1 LTQPRHG
8 DNRQS
13 KPVVASNH
21 TMWQIISMVARSLI
35 VVSLLFS
42 GHVFAAARLEPLTV
56 SYSNFTGTYGPLWIA
71 VEERV
76 GTKYGLDLK
85 AIYAGRVRP
94 QQLLATGEVPIV
106 VASATGAM
114 TSHILG
120 VKDQVLVATITSKIG
135 TSIFAKTDIKS
146 VEELKGK
153 TVATGRPGAFL
164 DATVRYVLRS
174 KFGLVP
180 DRDVKLL
187 PTGEPYLG
195 LQALERGVVDA
206 AAMSIPFLFIARK
219 AGFRE
224 LASFDKLGV
233 EYPYTSVVV
242 LRQTVAKNP
251 DLVERFLKCIV
262 EGIYI
267 FKTNKAKTLEVF
279 KRYMKGAD
287 DEILE
292 ETYQSTRGTLDEAP
306 HPSLQVVKSAL
317 DMLSLQYPQAKQ
329 TDASLI
335 VEPSIMKKIED
346 SGFVKVL
353 YKK

>member
-1 LTQPRHG
+1 MFQLSRFLC
-8 DNRQS
+8 
-13 KPVVASNH
+13 K
-21 TMWQIISMVARSLI
+21 SLV
-35 VVSLLFS
+35 VVSLFFA
-42 GHVFAAARLEPLTV
+42 GHGFAAARLEPLTV
-56 SYSNFTGTYGPLWIA
+56 GYSNITATYAPLWIA
-71 VEERV
+71 VEEHV
-76 GTKYGLDLK
+76 GVKYGLDLK

-106 VASATGAM
+106 VASGTGTM
-114 TSHILG
+114 TSHIVG
-120 VKDQVLVATITSKIG
+120 IKDQVLVATITSKIG
-135 TSIFAKTDIKS
+135 TSLFAKPDIKS
-146 VEELKGK
+146 VEDLKGK
-153 TVATGRPGAFL
+153 TIATGRPAAFL

-206 AAMSIPFLFIARK
+206 AAMSIPHLFVARK

-224 LASFDKLGV
+224 LTSFDKLGI

-251 DLVERFLKCIV
+251 DLVENFLKCIV
-262 EGIYI
+262 EGTYI
-267 FKTNKAKTLEVF
+267 FKTNKAKTLAVF

-287 DEILE
+287 DGILE
-292 ETYQSTRGTLDEAP
+292 ESYRHTRATIDEAP
-306 HPSLQVVKSAL
+306 YPSLQVVKEGL

-329 TDASLI
+329 IDASLI
-335 VEPSIMKKIED
+335 VEPALMKKIDD
-346 SGFVKVL
+346 SGFIRAL

>member
-1 LTQPRHG
+1 MFQLLRFVSPFL
-8 DNRQS
+8 
-13 KPVVASNH
+13 V
-21 TMWQIISMVARSLI
+21 
-35 VVSLLFS
+35 VVSLFFAFD
-42 GHVFAAARLEPLTV
+42 GFAAARLEPLTV
-56 SYSNFTGTYGPLWIA
+56 GFSNITATYAPLWIA
-71 VEERV
+71 VEEHV
-76 GTKYGLDLK
+76 GVKYGLDLK

-106 VASATGAM
+106 IASGTGTM
-114 TSHILG
+114 TSHIVG
-120 VKDQVLVATITSKIG
+120 IKDQVLVATITSKIG
-135 TSIFAKTDIKS
+135 TSLFAKADIKN
-146 VEELKGK
+146 VEDLKGK
-153 TVATGRPGAFL
+153 TIATGRPAAFL

-206 AAMSIPFLFIARK
+206 AAMSIPHLFIARK

-224 LASFDKLGV
+224 LISFDKLGV

-242 LRQTVAKNP
+242 LRQTAAKNP
-251 DLVERFLKCIV
+251 ELVERFLKCLV
-262 EGIYI
+262 EGIHI
-267 FKTNKAKTLEVF
+267 FKTNKAKTLAAF

-287 DEILE
+287 DDILE
-292 ETYQSTRGTLDEAP
+292 ESYQHTRATIDDAP
-306 HPSLQVVKSAL
+306 YPSLQVVKGGL

-335 VEPSIMKKIED
+335 VDPSFMKKIDD
-346 SGFVKVL
+346 SGFIRTL

>member
-1 LTQPRHG
+1 MFQIT
-8 DNRQS
+8 NF
-13 KPVVASNH
+13 VV
-21 TMWQIISMVARSLI
+21 RSLAAA
-35 VVSLLFS
+35 SLLFS
-42 GHVFAAARLEPLTV
+42 AQVIAAATRLEPLTV
-56 SYSNFTGTYGPLWIA
+56 GYSNFTGTYGPLWIA

-94 QQLLATGEVPIV
+94 QQLLATGEMPIIL
-106 VASATGAM
+106 ASATGTM
-114 TSHILG
+114 TSHIVG
-120 VKDQVLVATITSKIG
+120 VKDHVLVATITSKIG
-135 TSIFAKTDIKS
+135 TSLFSKSEIKS
-146 VEELKGK
+146 VEDLKAK

-206 AAMSIPFLFIARK
+206 AAMSIPYLFIARK

-251 DLVERFLKCIV
+251 DLVESFLKCII
-262 EGIYI
+262 EGTYI
-267 FKTNKAKTLEVF
+267 FKTNKAKTLAVF

-292 ETYQSTRGTLDEAP
+292 ETYQSTRPTLHEVLY
-306 HPSLQVVKSAL
+306 PSLQVVKSAL
-317 DMLSLQYPQAKQ
+317 EMLSLQYPQARQ

-335 VEPSIMKKIED
+335 VDPSIMKKIDD
-346 SGFVKVL
+346 SGFVRAL

>member
-1 LTQPRHG
+1 MTRFENIIKFGLFLC
-8 DNRQS
+8 
-13 KPVVASNH
+13 ASLALASRGN
-21 TMWQIISMVARSLI
+21 
-35 VVSLLFS
+35 
-42 GHVFAAARLEPLTV
+42 AATKLENLTV
-56 SYSNFTGTYGPLWIA
+56 GYSNITGTYGPLWLA

-76 GTKYGLDLK
+76 GAKYGLDLK

-94 QQLLATGEVPIV
+94 QQLLATGDVPVV
-106 VASATGAM
+106 VASATGTM
-114 TSHILG
+114 TAHIVG

-135 TSIFAKTDIKS
+135 TALFSKTEIKT

-153 TVATGRPGAFL
+153 TIATGRPGAFL

-174 KFGLVP
+174 KFNLMP

-206 AAMSIPFLFIARK
+206 AAMSMPHLLIARK

-224 LASFDKLGV
+224 LANFDKLGI

-242 LRQTVAKNP
+242 QRQTALKNS
-251 DLVERFLKCIV
+251 DLVERFLKCII
-262 EGIYI
+262 EGTYLY
-267 FKTNKAKTLEVF
+267 KTNKAKTLAAF

-287 DEILE
+287 DDILE
-292 ETYQSTRGTLDEAP
+292 ETYQATRGTLDEAP
-306 HPSLQVVKSAL
+306 YPSVQVVKSAL

-329 TDASLI
+329 TDANLI
-335 VEPSIMKKIED
+335 VEPSLVKRIDD
-346 SGFVKVL
+346 SGFIRAL

>member
-1 LTQPRHG
+1 MLRRIR
-8 DNRQS
+8 NLS
-13 KPVVASNH
+13 ACFVFLL
-21 TMWQIISMVARSLI
+21 IS
-35 VVSLLFS
+35 
-42 GHVFAAARLEPLTV
+42 GNVFAAARLEPLTV
-56 SYSNFTGTYGPLWIA
+56 GYSNFTGTYAPLWIA
-71 VEERV
+71 VEEHIRA
-76 GTKYGLDLK
+76 KYGLDLK
-85 AIYAGRVRP
+85 AIYAGRIRP

-106 VASATGAM
+106 LATATGTI

-120 VKDQVLVATITSKIG
+120 VKDQVVVATITNKVT
-135 TSIFAKTDIKS
+135 TSLFAKTEIKS

-153 TVATGRPGAFL
+153 IVATGRPGAFL
-164 DATVRYVLRS
+164 DAMVRYVLRS

-187 PTGEPYLG
+187 PSGEPSLS

-206 AAMSIPFLFIARK
+206 AAMSSPYMFIARR
-219 AGFRE
+219 AGLRE
-224 LASFDKLGV
+224 LANFDKLGI

-262 EGIYI
+262 EGTYL
-267 FKTNKAKTLEVF
+267 FKTNKSKTLAVF

-292 ETYQSTRGTLDEAP
+292 ETYQSTRATLEDAP
-306 HPSLQVVKSAL
+306 HPSLQVVKGAL

-329 TDASLI
+329 TDANLI
-335 VEPSIMKKIED
+335 VEPALMKKIDD
-346 SGFVKVL
+346 SGFIRAL

>member
-1 LTQPRHG
+1 MVNDTPR
-8 DNRQS
+8 DRLFAVSTRFMFQLMS
-13 KPVVASNH
+13 FVTS
-21 TMWQIISMVARSLI
+21 SLI
-35 VVSLLFS
+35 IASLLFT
-42 GHVFAAARLEPLTV
+42 GRGFAAARLAPLTV
-56 SYSNFTGTYGPLWIA
+56 GYSNFTGTYGPLWLA
-71 VEERV
+71 VEEGV

-94 QQLLATGEVPIV
+94 QQLLATGQMPIV
-106 VASATGAM
+106 LASGTGTM
-114 TSHILG
+114 TSHIIG

-135 TSIFAKTDIKS
+135 TSIFAKSEIKN

-206 AAMSIPFLFIARK
+206 AAMSIPHLFIARK

-224 LASFDKLGV
+224 LANFDKLGV

-242 LRQTVAKNP
+242 SRPSPRIRTWWK
-251 DLVERFLKCIV
+251 
-262 EGIYI
+262 
-267 FKTNKAKTLEVF
+267 VF
-279 KRYMKGAD
+279 
-287 DEILE
+287 
-292 ETYQSTRGTLDEAP
+292 
-306 HPSLQVVKSAL
+306 
-317 DMLSLQYPQAKQ
+317 
-329 TDASLI
+329 
-335 VEPSIMKKIED
+335 
-346 SGFVKVL
+346 
-353 YKK
+353 